1 MRLSW
6 NEARARAAV
15 FADEWLD
22 AAYEKGESQSF
33 YNAVFAVFAVFVFG
47 VRVQRN
53 GRKVYV
59 VQSR

>member
-33 YNAVFAVFAVFVFG
+33 YNAVFAVFVFG